1 METNKTPYPKQ
12 LISFTEQIALLKQ
25 RGMTFTDETKA
36 FHLLRNISYYRL
48 SGYWYPLLADKQ
60 LHIFKPGSTFEAAYS
75 MYKFDCEFRQLLIV
89 ELEKIEVA
97 VRTQIAYILSS
108 QYHAHW
114 FEDSSLFSNPVRHA
128 KVLAKIDEEYSRS
141 DEEFIMA
148 FKRKYSDHFPPS
160 WMTMEIAS
168 FGTLSILYG
177 NLLPGRAKRAIA
189 AYFGLADTVFASW
202 LHCIVYIRN
211 ICAHHSRLWNRFLS
225 IRPLMPRS
233 PRNTFI
239 ALPASGTQQTYFIL
253 SMIIYLLNKVNP
265 NHSFVSRFR
274 ELLRRYPSIDI
285 RAMGFP
291 TDWINEKLWKDRF

>member
-108 QYHAHW
+108 
-114 FEDSSLFSNPVRHA
+114 
-128 KVLAKIDEEYSRS
+128 
-141 DEEFIMA
+141 
-148 FKRKYSDHFPPS
+148 
-160 WMTMEIAS
+160 
-168 FGTLSILYG
+168 
-177 NLLPGRAKRAIA
+177 
-189 AYFGLADTVFASW
+189 
-202 LHCIVYIRN
+202 
-211 ICAHHSRLWNRFLS
+211 
-225 IRPLMPRS
+225 
-233 PRNTFI
+233 
-239 ALPASGTQQTYFIL
+239 
-253 SMIIYLLNKVNP
+253 
-265 NHSFVSRFR
+265 
-274 ELLRRYPSIDI
+274 
-285 RAMGFP
+285 
-291 TDWINEKLWKDRF
+291 